1 MTLFRAR
8 PVVVLLA
15 VFALLGA
22 VFAVTT
28 PLFEASDELWHY
40 PMVQQLS
47 RGGPLPVQD
56 PANVGAWRQEASQ
69 PPLYYYLMGW
79 ATAWI
84 DAGDMAQV
92 RRLNP
97 HVDNGIVT
105 PDGNTNLAVH
115 TAAERWP
122 WRGTVLAVRLA
133 RLLSV
138 LMSVGTVLFTYL
150 LAREFF
156 ADEPS
161 SLLAAALVA
170 FTPMFAFISGAV
182 NNDNLASLLSAVI
195 LWSLV
200 YFVRR
205 ADRFNWKHALGLG
218 LLLGLAA
225 LTKQSALGLFPLTG
239 LTFIAVS
246 CQLPAV
252 SFGRTSIIRHAK
264 RSFVIRHSLITFG
277 LAALVSGWWY
287 VRNLVLYGDLL
298 GWNAFIAVLG
308 KRAAPASLAQLW
320 GERTSFTRS
329 YWGLFGGV
337 NVPMPDWIYTVL
349 NLIALTAI
357 IGLLVFILQRLLSL
371 SPFLPVSHSGKDSVA
386 PSPLPRAIRAFPFL
400 LLLAQLALLLYGLVQ
415 WATITWS
422 SQGRLVFSGIS
433 AIAVLLVIGLRALTP
448 QRARPVAF
456 GAIGLFMAAVSFAVP
471 FAIIAPKYADP
482 PRLTDS
488 QIAAIPHRTDA
499 DFGSLTFPAEMRLLG
514 YGLEA
519 DAVNPG
525 GSLRLTLYWQ
535 SLVAMDRDW
544 SVFVHVVDDNGI
556 VVAQRDTYPGMGLMP
571 ARKWAIGHTL
581 ADTYVLALPATTY
594 APAAARLEIG
604 LYDYATGERLLIV
617 SGDQSGKDALTLVPL
632 TIAAN
637 AGEAPNPQA
646 LNFDNQIQLAGY
658 SMDRRTVAPGQA
670 VTLTLYW
677 RGLKPIHTNYSV
689 FAHVRGQ
696 GEALWAGADSW
707 PQNGAAPTAAWTPG
721 ALIAETRALTLKPD
735 TPPGVYDVEVG
746 LYDASGN
753 RLQLVLP
760 DGRRTDNFVFL
771 CKIRV
776 QP

>member
-1 MTLFRAR
+1 
-8 PVVVLLA
+8 
-15 VFALLGA
+15 
-22 VFAVTT
+22 
-28 PLFEASDELWHY
+28 
-40 PMVQQLS
+40 
-47 RGGPLPVQD
+47 
-56 PANVGAWRQEASQ
+56 
-69 PPLYYYLMGW
+69 MGW

-84 DAGDMAQV
+84 DIAEGDDMAQV

-105 PDGNTNLAVH
+105 PDGNTNLAIH
-115 TAAERWP
+115 TAAENWP

-138 LMSVGTVLFTYL
+138 LMSAGTVLFTYL

-156 ADEPS
+156 DDELS

-182 NNDNLASLLSAVI
+182 NNDNLASLLSAAI
-195 LWSLV
+195 LWLLV
-200 YFVRR
+200 YFARR

-218 LLLGLAA
+218 ILLGLAA

-239 LTFIAVS
+239 LT
-246 CQLPAV
+246 LMAV
-252 SFGRTSIIRHAK
+252 SFQLSAASFNRTSIIRH
-264 RSFVIRHSLITFG
+264 STFVIRHSFTTFG
-277 LAALVSGWWY
+277 LAGLVAGWWY

-308 KRAAPASLAQLW
+308 KRAAPAGLAQLW

-337 NVPMPDWIYTVL
+337 NVPMPDWVYTVL
-349 NLIALTAI
+349 NLIALAAI
-357 IGLLVFILQRLLSL
+357 IGLIVFAFQRILSL
-371 SPFLPVSHSGKDSVA
+371 SPFLSVSDSGKDPVTS
-386 PSPLPRAIRAFPFL
+386 SPFHRLIRAFPFF

-471 FAIIAPKYADP
+471 FAIIVPKYADP
-482 PRLTDS
+482 PPLTGP
-488 QIAAIPHRTDA
+488 QITAIPHRTDA

-514 YGLEA
+514 YRLDTET
-519 DAVNPG
+519 VIPG
-525 GSLRLTLYWQ
+525 GSLYLTLYWQ

-571 ARKWAIGHTL
+571 TRKWAVGQTL
-581 ADTYVLALPATTY
+581 ADTYVLMLPATTY

-617 SGDQSGKDALTLVPL
+617 SGDQSGNDALTLAPL

-637 AGEAPNPQA
+637 AGDVPNPQA

-658 SMDRRTVAPGQA
+658 SMDRRTIAPGQA
-670 VTLTLYW
+670 VALTLYW

-696 GEALWAGADSW
+696 GETLWAGADSW
-707 PQNGAAPTAAWTPG
+707 PQNGAAPTSAWTPG
-721 ALIAETRALTLKPD
+721 ALITEARTLTLKPD

-746 LYDASGN
+746 LYDAGGK

-771 CKIRV
+771 SKIRV